1 PWAPYLGRL
10 TAGEFEG
17 ALRYSVGAHLLFDV
31 PWPGP
36 AVLLPLPERGRY
48 YFVWPHAAGTMVGT
62 TELEIVRPISD
73 PLPETR
79 DVEELLARVERD
91 LPGSG
96 LKRDRLHY
104 CFAGVRALPAR
115 GASRRSSAALSR
127 RHRWVNRNGVLS
139 LFGGKF
145 TSAAW

>member
-1 PWAPYLGRL
+1 CLNYARVESIEHQQREMAVHVQSSIGGERLTVRTGAVLNCTGPWAPYLGRL

-62 TELEIVRPISD
+62 TEREIVRPISD
-73 PLPETR
+73 PLPEKR

-91 LPGSG
+91 LP
-96 LKRDRLHY
+96 
-104 CFAGVRALPAR
+104 
-115 GASRRSSAALSR
+115 
-127 RHRWVNRNGVLS
+127 
-139 LFGGKF
+139 
-145 TSAAW
+145 